1 MCRLCSCQK
10 NSLGFSEMPLLI
22 TLCGYVVPWSV
33 VALGNR
39 TKKRKMKIIQMKLIS
54 IPAQPTCNNELA

>member
-10 NSLGFSEMPLLI
+10 NSLGFNEMPLLI

-39 TKKRKMKIIQMKLIS
+39 KKKEDEIIQMKLIS

>member
-10 NSLGFSEMPLLI
+10 TCLGFADAVPLLCVLLI

-39 TKKRKMKIIQMKLIS
+39 MQKEDE
-54 IPAQPTCNNELA
+54 NNSN